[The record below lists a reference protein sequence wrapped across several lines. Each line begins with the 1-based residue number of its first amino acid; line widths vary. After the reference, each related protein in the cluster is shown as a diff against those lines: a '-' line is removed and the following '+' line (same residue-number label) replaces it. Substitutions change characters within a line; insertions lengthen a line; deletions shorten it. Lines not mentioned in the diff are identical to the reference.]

1 VTINDSGTPMQ
12 VLVFRTA
19 DRLKHAQDRLVGAVP
34 VFADMSGQAC
44 AQSLLGYRD
53 SIVVENNFGH
63 TDAYDQNG
71 LLTST
76 PNLPGLERIDIRP
89 DGKGLRVVWV
99 NDEVRSV
106 TGPKLSTKTGLI
118 YVSERQDDLNSVDAY
133 YWTAV
138 DFRTGKV
145 VWRKLAGAGVAWDN
159 YWSLPAL
166 GRTGTFYV
174 AEYGGLAAVR
184 EGK

>member
-1 VTINDSGTPMQ
+1 M
-12 VLVFRTA
+12 
-19 DRLKHAQDRLVGAVP
+19 
-34 VFADMSGQAC
+34 
-44 AQSLLGYRD
+44 
-53 SIVVENNFGH
+53 
-63 TDAYDQNG
+63 
-71 LLTST
+71 
-76 PNLPGLERIDIRP
+76 DIRP

-118 YVSERQDDLNSVDAY
+118 YVSERQDDLNGVDAY

-145 VWRKLAGAGVAWDN
+145 VWRKLAGTGVAWDN
-159 YWSLPAL
+159 YFSAPAL

-184 EGK
+184 DGK